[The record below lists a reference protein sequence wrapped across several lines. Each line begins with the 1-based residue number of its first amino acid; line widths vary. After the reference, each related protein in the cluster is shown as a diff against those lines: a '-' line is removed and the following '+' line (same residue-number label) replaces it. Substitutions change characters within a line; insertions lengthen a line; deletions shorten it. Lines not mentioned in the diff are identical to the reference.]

1 MIIRRYIPN
10 HTVCKEFTVM
20 NTGRKMHVII
30 RLFTNN
36 DGTDQIYKIDTSG
49 DDNDI
54 QRMGFAG
61 LVLGQWIA
69 IDKPGKL
76 KEPEYPFVYFD
87 DVDDSPSDITLYKL
101 YTLAIA
107 RTGWRYFANDNGDLA
122 YLTSDHETTWIPE
135 SEVAM
140 IED

>member
-49 DDNDI
+49 DDNYI

-61 LVLGQWIA
+61 AVLGHWLA
-69 IDKPGKL
+69 TENPGKL
-76 KEPEYPFVYFD
+76 EEPEYPFVYFEEMD
-87 DVDDSPSDITLYKL
+87 RAPGMVTQYKL
-101 YTLAIA
+101 YPLLVMPH
-107 RTGWRYFANDNGDLA
+107 GLRYFLDDN
-122 YLTSDHETTWIPE
+122 SDMKMLLDYHETTWIPE